1 MKKEKIIETLV
12 EVAMTVI
19 VIAVGTLVVGT
30 AVTFMYNM
38 VMAIFD

>member
-12 EVAMTVI
+12 EVVMTVI
-19 VIAVGTLVVGT
+19 AIAVGTLVVWT